1 MLTAYLRYLSR
12 ARDEHSL
19 HSPFLFAL
27 YTQIIR
33 SDNRREKAFVPI
45 RDLQRALRQS
55 RVPIQVTDFG
65 AGSRRGTARQAG
77 PRQAGPRQAEFRLGN
92 ELETELLVNTAR
104 QRIIGDVARTSQK
117 PAPFGRLL
125 FRLVRQFQA
134 KTIIDLGTSFGL
146 TTAYMAEA
154 ARLQNGHV
162 QTFEG
167 CPQTAQIARQNF
179 EQLGITNTEVI
190 VGNLDE
196 TLVQHISR
204 MSPVDFVFFDAN
216 HRYEPT
222 VRYFE
227 TCLKAVHNDT
237 VFVFDDIHWSD
248 EMDQAWTYIKAHS
261 AVTVTVDL
269 FWVGIVFFRKEQP
282 KQDFV
287 LRF

>member
-33 SDNRREKAFVPI
+33 SDNRREAAFIPI
-45 RDLQRALRQS
+45 RNVQKSLRQS
-55 RVPIQVTDFG
+55 RSTIEVTDFG
-65 AGSRRGTARQAG
+65 AGSRRASTQQDVAHQAG
-77 PRQAGPRQAEFRLGN
+77 SDSGDVPVTTPSISA
-92 ELETELLVNTAR
+92 TR
-104 QRIIGDVARTSQK
+104 QRVIGDIARTSQK
-117 PAPFGRLL
+117 PARFGRLL
-125 FRLVRQFQA
+125 FRLVRHFKA
-134 KTIIDLGTSFGL
+134 KTILDLGTSFGL

-154 ARLQNGHV
+154 ARLQNGNI

-167 CPQTAQIARQNF
+167 CPQIAQIARRNF
-179 EQLGITNTEVI
+179 AQLNIENVAIT

-196 TLVQHISR
+196 TLGSHLNRI
-204 MSPVDFVFFDAN
+204 PLVDFVFFDAN

-227 TCLKAVHNDT
+227 MCLKAVHNDT
-237 VFVFDDIHWSD
+237 VFVFDDIHWST
-248 EMDQAWTYIKAHS
+248 EMEQAWAHIKAHP
-261 AVTVTVDL
+261 AVTITVDL
-269 FWVGIVFFRKEQP
+269 FWVGLVFFRKEQP
-282 KQDFV
+282 KQNFV